1 MPETITISGSL
12 PWTPKTEWTYPQ
24 ADEHT
29 LDWPFTYGSIDVDSA
44 LEMMEPRLKGKRTVI
59 QAGGAIGIWPLRLAQ
74 FFDNVLTFEPEP
86 TNYQCL
92 INNTSGVENIYCH
105 NAALG
110 EDGTKKVRM
119 EMPTPGH
126 MGAWYVQDGGE
137 IPMIR
142 IDDLNVKDVD
152 LIYLDIEGY
161 EYFALEGAKETIE
174 KYRPVIGLEDKG
186 LHGRIDPKHHAVKY
200 LRNMGYRVLG
210 KPQTTDVILIP

>member
-44 LEMMEPRLKGKRTVI
+44 LEMMEPRLRGKRTVI
-59 QAGGAIGIWPLRLAQ
+59 QAGGAIGIWPLRLSQ

-86 TNYQCL
+86 TNYECL
-92 INNTSGVENIYCH
+92 ISNTAGVQNIYCQ

-110 EDGTKKVRM
+110 EMDKRVQMK
-119 EMPTPGH
+119 MPTPGH
-126 MGAWYVQDGGE
+126 MGAWYVQDGGQ

-142 IDDLNVKDVD
+142 IDDLNIKNVD
-152 LIYLDIEGY
+152 LIYLDVEGY
-161 EYFALEGAKETIE
+161 EYFALEGAKDTIQ

-186 LHGRIDPKHHAVKY
+186 LHGRIDAKHHAVKY
-200 LRNMGYRVLG
+200 LKDMGYRVLG